1 MSTRQNISSGSEWEP
16 KIGYSRAV
24 RIGQHVAVSGTT
36 GQGVTVGDQA
46 RAALATIEG
55 ALVEAG
61 ASLADVVRT
70 RIYLRDVSQWQDVA
84 AVHGEIFGSIRP
96 ATTLLGVNALIDEAL
111 LVEIEA
117 DAIIS

>member
-1 MSTRQNISSGSEWEP
+1 MSNRTNISSGSEWEP

-24 RIGQHVAVSGTT
+24 RIGNSVAVSGTT
-36 GQGVTVGDQA
+36 APGKTVADQT
-46 RAALATIEG
+46 RAALATIEA
-55 ALVEAG
+55 ALVDAG
-61 ASLADVVRT
+61 ASLQDVIRT

-84 AVHGEIFGSIRP
+84 AVHGEIFGAIRP
-96 ATTLLGVNALIDEAL
+96 ATTLLGVNALIDDAL

>member
-1 MSTRQNISSGSEWEP
+1 MSTRTNISSGSDWEP

-24 RIGQHVAVSGTT
+24 RIGNHVAVSGTT
-36 GQGVTVGDQA
+36 GQGDTVADQA
-46 RAALATIEG
+46 RAALATIEA

-61 ASLADVVRT
+61 ASLGDVVRT
-70 RIYLRDVSQWQDVA
+70 RIYLREISQWQEVA

-96 ATTLLGVNALIDEAL
+96 ATTLLGVNALIDDAL

-117 DAIIS
+117 DAVLS

>member
-1 MSTRQNISSGSEWEP
+1 MSTRTTISSGSDWEP

-24 RIGQHVAVSGTT
+24 RIGNHVAVSGTT
-36 GQGVTVGDQA
+36 GRGETVADQA
-46 RAALATIEG
+46 RAALATIEA

-61 ASLADVVRT
+61 ATLGDVVRT
-70 RIYLRDVSQWQDVA
+70 RIYLREISQWQEVA

-96 ATTLLGVNALIDEAL
+96 ATTLLGVNALIDDAL

-117 DAIIS
+117 DAILS